1 MLKLE
6 NSGFKFTEET
16 EKEVLQMMDG
26 EVTEQYATCFIANMD
41 KDGLKLEIDGIY
53 ADLNDAMDAVIE
65 QAVSDIADLTAD
77 SEDVS
82 LNLVLQDLPIYDALS
97 DVFILIDADKKIVG
111 IMPAELLRRRV
122 P

>member
-1 MLKLE
+1 MLKIE
-6 NSGFKFTEET
+6 NSSFQFTEET

-26 EVTEQYATCFIANMD
+26 EVIEQYATCFIVNMD
-41 KDGLKLEIDGIY
+41 EDGLKLEIDGIY
-53 ADLNDAMDAVIE
+53 ADLNDAMDAVVE
-65 QAVSDIADLTAD
+65 EAVADMADLTVG
-77 SEDVS
+77 SEEVS

-97 DVFILIDADKKIVG
+97 DVFILIDSEKRIVG